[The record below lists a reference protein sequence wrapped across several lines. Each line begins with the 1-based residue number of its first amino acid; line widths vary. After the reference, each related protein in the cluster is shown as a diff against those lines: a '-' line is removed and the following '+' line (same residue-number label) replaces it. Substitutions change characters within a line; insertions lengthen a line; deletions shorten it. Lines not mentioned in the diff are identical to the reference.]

1 MRELHTS
8 RGDWRQDLR
17 PRLASLR
24 LGAAR
29 EAEIVEELSQHLD
42 DRYGQLRAEGASAED
57 ARRLALEELD
67 GEDALARRLG
77 ALRQARIPPPLP
89 DGPARGGLFGG
100 VLHDLRYAARMLR
113 KQPGFTI
120 AAVLTLALGIGA
132 NTAVFSLVNATLFQR
147 LPVPERERLVYV
159 NRGHGRSLL
168 LSAIRSAARPCAV
181 VRSAGGLGRHHRQP
195 PRRRFGGARE
205 RLHRHRQLLRRA
217 RHPARPAGGCSRAS
231 TTRRRAVIPWRSS
244 ATSSGRHVSAA
255 SRTSSAARYASTATC
270 SRSSASRR
278 PDSPGRRS
286 AARGRSTCR

>member
-1 MRELHTS
+1 MRELDTS

-17 PRLASLR
+17 PRLVSLR

-42 DRYGQLRAEGASAED
+42 DRYRQLRAEGASAED

-67 GEDALARRLG
+67 GEEALARRLG

-89 DGPARGGLFGG
+89 GGPARGGLFGG

-147 LPVPERERLVYV
+147 LPVPERERLVYL
-159 NRGHGRSLL
+159 NRGTGGVFSYPQYEALRDHAPSFEALAGWGGITASLHAGA
-168 LSAIRSAARPCAV
+168 SNDGAWSRSASYC
-181 VRSAGGLGRHHRQP
+181 G
-195 PRRRFGGARE
+195 
-205 RLHRHRQLLRRA
+205 
-217 RHPARPAGGCSRAS
+217 
-231 TTRRRAVIPWRSS
+231 
-244 ATSSGRHVSAA
+244 
-255 SRTSSAARYASTATC
+255 
-270 SRSSASRR
+270 
-278 PDSPGRRS
+278 
-286 AARGRSTCR
+286 

>member
-1 MRELHTS
+1 MREL
-8 RGDWRQDLR
+8 R
-17 PRLASLR
+17 PHGVTGVRSAARLASLR

-42 DRYGQLRAEGASAED
+42 DRYEQLRAEAPRRKTHGGSRSRSSTARMRWRDGWARCGRRAFRRRCRTDRRAAASSAD
-57 ARRLALEELD
+57 
-67 GEDALARRLG
+67 
-77 ALRQARIPPPLP
+77 
-89 DGPARGGLFGG
+89 

-147 LPVPERERLVYV
+147 LPVPDRERLVYV
-159 NRGHGRSLL
+159 NRGTGGVFSYPQYEALRDHAPSFEALAGWGGITASLHAGDSAELVSGFIVTGNFFEVLGIQPARGRL
-168 LSAIRSAARPCAV
+168 LS
-181 VRSAGGLGRHHRQP
+181 
-195 PRRRFGGARE
+195 
-205 RLHRHRQLLRRA
+205 RA
-217 RHPARPAGGCSRAS
+217 
-231 TTRRRAVIPWRSS
+231 TTRRRARIRWRSS

-270 SRSSASRR
+270 SPSSASRR